1 MLTEKSHLIPRRRE
15 HVPTIEISHKKCRRC
30 FFCIQICPAKAIK
43 LEKETLRVL
52 PERCVFCGS
61 CLKACPQQALYYYS
75 GCDKV
80 REFLADKRKTV
91 AILDPSFPAVFE
103 GASPRQLVTILKNVG
118 FTEVWEGAFGADLVS
133 RAYLKQLTL
142 DGLLREHPEYEEVY
156 KPLISTFCPV
166 IVFYVQKYFT
176 HLIPSLAPIVSPMIA
191 AGRVA
196 RRIRPAWKVVYVTS
210 CFAQMREVRSPEVA
224 GAIDEVITIREVNE
238 LIEETRGSRRK
249 MEECDFDGPRPYLGR
264 VVPMVGG
271 FYRSMGSTF
280 DVMMDDV
287 SVTGGPKR
295 AVGALGQLA
304 TGHIKAKFLD
314 VVYCEGCIDGPFVER
329 ELFLLG
335 RRQIIARYAESELGK
350 TNVPKIMIELDQ
362 FADIDLHRTFL
373 NMEEQLPTPTEEQIR
388 TILKK
393 IDKLPPNHNLDC
405 RACGYPT
412 CRDKAIAV
420 AQGIAEAD
428 MCMPYL
434 LEQSKRIYQ
443 QLEKSHR
450 ELQLSHQE
458 LEQAQTQ
465 LIRTEKLASLG
476 QLAAGVAHE
485 INNPLGTITIYAH
498 LLLKSMD
505 KDDPRREDV
514 ELIVSEGNRA
524 KEIVQGLL
532 SFARERKLRPGPVN
546 LNDLLDDVL
555 GLVVNQSLFQNIKI
569 KKSLLQDLPTIVADE
584 TQLKQ
589 VFLNIILNAA
599 QAMEGNGRLSITTGT
614 ERKQI
619 RVKIRDTGP
628 GIPPEVRKNIFSPF
642 FTTKE
647 KGTGLGLAISYGII
661 ERHNGKIDVETELG
675 KGSTFIISLPTSTGE
690 EQRTEDVGTS
700 NMGVQN
706 TTSGRRDY
714 GEQNQDST
722 GR

>member
-1 MLTEKSHLIPRRRE
+1 ME
-15 HVPTIEISHKKCRRC
+15 HVPAEKPDGVSRRRQHTSDIEISRRKCRLC

-43 LEKETLRVL
+43 LEKDTLRIL
-52 PERCVFCGS
+52 PERCVLCGS
-61 CLKACPQQALYYYS
+61 CLKACPQQALSYRS
-75 GCDKV
+75 GLEKV
-80 REFLADKRKTV
+80 KGFLANKERIV
-91 AILDPSFPAVFE
+91 AVLDPAFPAVFE
-103 GASPRQLVTILKNVG
+103 AASPKQTVTALRQIG

-133 RAYLKQLTL
+133 RAYHKQLTL
-142 DGLLREHPEYEEVY
+142 DGLAREHTEYGEGY
-156 KPLISTFCPV
+156 KPLISSFCPV
-166 IVFYVQKYFT
+166 VVFYVQKYFT
-176 HLIPSLAPIVSPMIA
+176 QLIPSLAPIVSPMIA

-196 RRIRPAWKVVYVTS
+196 RQIRPGWKVVYITS
-210 CFAQMREVRSPEVA
+210 CFAQMMEINAPEVA
-224 GAIDEVITIREVNE
+224 GAIDEVITIKEVKG
-238 LIEETRGSRRK
+238 LIDKAGRGLSRIEET
-249 MEECDFDGPRPYLGR
+249 EFDGPRPYLGT
-264 VVPMVGG
+264 VVPVIGG
-271 FYRSMGSTF
+271 LYRSMGVNF

-295 AVGALGQLA
+295 AIGALGQLA
-304 TGHIKAKFLD
+304 TGYIKAKFLD
-314 VVYCEGCIDGPFVER
+314 IVYCEGCIDGPFVER

-335 RRQIIARYAESELGK
+335 RRQIIARYAEIEQGRQ
-350 TNVPKIMIELDQ
+350 NVPKIMVGLDQ
-362 FADIDLHRTFL
+362 LREINLRRTFI

-393 IDKLPPNHNLDC
+393 IDKLPPERNLDC

-428 MCMPYL
+428 RCLPYL
-434 LEQSKRIYQ
+434 LEQSKRIYA

-458 LEQAQTQ
+458 LEQAQSQ

-498 LLLKSMD
+498 ILLKGMD

-514 ELIVSEGNRA
+514 ELIVNESNRA

-532 SFARERKLRPGPVN
+532 SFARETKLRPGPVN
-546 LNDLLDDVL
+546 VNDLLEDVL
-555 GLVVNQSLFQNIKI
+555 GLVVNQSLFHNIKTR
-569 KKSLLQDLPTIVADE
+569 KSLFQGLPTIVADE

-599 QAMEGNGRLSITTGT
+599 QAMEGNGKLSITTT
-614 ERKQI
+614 PERKQI
-619 RVKIRDTGP
+619 KVKIRDTGP
-628 GIPPEVRKNIFSPF
+628 GIPPEVVKNIFSPF

-661 ERHNGKIDVETELG
+661 ERHNGKIDVETALG
-675 KGSTFIISLPTSTGE
+675 KGSAFIVSLPISVDE
-690 EQRTEDVGTS
+690 EQVEDTKPDKLV
-700 NMGVQN
+700 VQN
-706 TTSGRRDY
+706 TTLGRRDY
-714 GEQNQDST
+714 G
-722 GR
+722 

>member
-1 MLTEKSHLIPRRRE
+1 MEQTPAEKSDVVSHRRQ
-15 HVPTIEISHKKCRRC
+15 HTPDIEISRRKCRLC

-43 LEKETLRVL
+43 LEKDTLRIL
-52 PERCVFCGS
+52 PERCVLCGS
-61 CLKACPQQALYYYS
+61 CLRACPQQALSYRS
-75 GCDKV
+75 GLDKV
-80 REFLADKRKTV
+80 KEFLANKERIV
-91 AILDPSFPAVFE
+91 ALLDPAFPAVFE
-103 GASPRQLVTILKNVG
+103 AASPRQTVTALKQIG

-133 RAYLKQLTL
+133 RAYHKQLTL
-142 DGLLREHPEYEEVY
+142 DGLAREHTEYGEGY
-156 KPLISTFCPV
+156 KPLISSFCPV
-166 IVFYVQKYFT
+166 VVFYVQKYFT
-176 HLIPSLAPIVSPMIA
+176 HLIPSLAPIVSPMVA

-196 RRIRPAWKVVYVTS
+196 RHIRPGWKVVYITA
-210 CFAQMREVRSPEVA
+210 CFAQMKEINIPEVA
-224 GAIDEVITIREVNE
+224 GAIDEVITIKEVKE
-238 LIEETRGSRRK
+238 LIDKAGRGLSKIKET
-249 MEECDFDGPRPYLGR
+249 EFDGPRPYLGT
-264 VVPMVGG
+264 VVPVLGG
-271 FYRSMGSTF
+271 LYRSMGANF

-295 AVGALGQLA
+295 AIGALGQLA
-304 TGHIKAKFLD
+304 TGYIKAKFLD
-314 VVYCEGCIDGPFVER
+314 IVYCEGCIDGPFVER

-335 RRQIIARYAESELGK
+335 RRQIIARYAEIELGK
-350 TNVPKIMIELDQ
+350 QNVPKIMSELDR
-362 FADIDLHRTFL
+362 FREIDLRRSFV

-388 TILKK
+388 AILKK
-393 IDKLPPNHNLDC
+393 IDKLPPERNLDC

-428 MCMPYL
+428 WCLPYL
-434 LEQSKRIYQ
+434 LEQSKRIYA

-458 LEQAQTQ
+458 LEQAQSQ

-498 LLLKSMD
+498 ILLKGMD

-514 ELIVSEGNRA
+514 ELIVNESNRA

-532 SFARERKLRPGPVN
+532 SFARETKLRPGPVN
-546 LNDLLDDVL
+546 VNDLLEDVL
-555 GLVVNQSLFQNIKI
+555 GLVANQSLFHNIKI
-569 KKSLLQDLPTIVADE
+569 RKSLFQDLPTIVADE

-599 QAMEGNGRLSITTGT
+599 QAMEGNGKLSITTGP
-614 ERKQI
+614 ERQQI
-619 RVKIRDTGP
+619 KVKIRDTGP
-628 GIPPEVRKNIFSPF
+628 GIPPEVVKNIFSPF

-661 ERHNGKIDVETELG
+661 ERHKGKIDVETALG
-675 KGSTFIISLPTSTGE
+675 KGSTFIVSLPISVDGQQGE
-690 EQRTEDVGTS
+690 DIKPDKLV
-700 NMGVQN
+700 VQN
-706 TTSGRRDY
+706 TTLGRRDY
-714 GEQNQDST
+714 G
-722 GR
+722 

>member
-1 MLTEKSHLIPRRRE
+1 ME
-15 HVPTIEISHKKCRRC
+15 HVPAEKPDGVSRRRQHTSDIEISRRKCRLC

-43 LEKETLRVL
+43 LEKDTLRIL
-52 PERCVFCGS
+52 PERCVLCGS
-61 CLKACPQQALYYYS
+61 CLKACPQQALSYRS
-75 GCDKV
+75 GLEKV
-80 REFLADKRKTV
+80 KGFLANKERIV
-91 AILDPSFPAVFE
+91 AVLDPAFPAVFE
-103 GASPRQLVTILKNVG
+103 SASPKQTVTALRQIG

-133 RAYLKQLTL
+133 RAYHKQLTL
-142 DGLLREHPEYEEVY
+142 DGLAREHTEYGEGY
-156 KPLISTFCPV
+156 KPLISSFCPV
-166 IVFYVQKYFT
+166 VVFYVQKYFT
-176 HLIPSLAPIVSPMIA
+176 QLIPSLAPIVSPMIA

-196 RRIRPAWKVVYVTS
+196 RQIRPGWKVVYITS
-210 CFAQMREVRSPEVA
+210 CFAQMMEINAPEVA
-224 GAIDEVITIREVNE
+224 GAIDEVITIKEVKG
-238 LIEETRGSRRK
+238 LIDKAGRGLSRIEET
-249 MEECDFDGPRPYLGR
+249 EFDGPRPYLGT
-264 VVPMVGG
+264 VVPVIGG
-271 FYRSMGSTF
+271 LYRSMGVNF

-295 AVGALGQLA
+295 AIGALGQLA
-304 TGHIKAKFLD
+304 TGYIKAKFLD
-314 VVYCEGCIDGPFVER
+314 IVYCEGCIDGPFVER

-335 RRQIIARYAESELGK
+335 RRQIIARYAEIEQGRQ
-350 TNVPKIMIELDQ
+350 NVPKIMVGLDQ
-362 FADIDLHRTFL
+362 LREINLRRTFI

-393 IDKLPPNHNLDC
+393 IDKLPPERNLDC

-428 MCMPYL
+428 RCLPYL
-434 LEQSKRIYQ
+434 LEQSKRIYA

-458 LEQAQTQ
+458 LEQAQSQ

-498 LLLKSMD
+498 ILLKGMD

-514 ELIVSEGNRA
+514 ELIVNESNRA

-532 SFARERKLRPGPVN
+532 SFARETKLRPGPVN
-546 LNDLLDDVL
+546 VNDLLEDVL
-555 GLVVNQSLFQNIKI
+555 GLVVNQSLFHNIKTR
-569 KKSLLQDLPTIVADE
+569 KSLFQGLPTIVADE

-599 QAMEGNGRLSITTGT
+599 QAMEGNGKLSITTT
-614 ERKQI
+614 PERKQI
-619 RVKIRDTGP
+619 KVKIRDTGP
-628 GIPPEVRKNIFSPF
+628 GIPPEVVKNIFSPF

-661 ERHNGKIDVETELG
+661 ERHNGKIDVETALG
-675 KGSTFIISLPTSTGE
+675 KGSAFIVSLPISVDE
-690 EQRTEDVGTS
+690 EQVEDTKPDKLV
-700 NMGVQN
+700 VQN
-706 TTSGRRDY
+706 TTLGRRDY
-714 GEQNQDST
+714 G
-722 GR
+722 

>member
-1 MLTEKSHLIPRRRE
+1 ME
-15 HVPTIEISHKKCRRC
+15 HVPAEKPDGVSRRRQHTSDIEISRRKCRLC

-43 LEKETLRVL
+43 LEKDTLRIL
-52 PERCVFCGS
+52 PERCVLCGS
-61 CLKACPQQALYYYS
+61 CLKACPQQALSYRS
-75 GCDKV
+75 GLDKV
-80 REFLADKRKTV
+80 KGFLANKERIV
-91 AILDPSFPAVFE
+91 AVLDPAFPAVFE
-103 GASPRQLVTILKNVG
+103 AASPKQTVTALRQIG

-133 RAYLKQLTL
+133 RAYHKQLTL
-142 DGLLREHPEYEEVY
+142 DGLAREHTEYGEGY
-156 KPLISTFCPV
+156 KPLISSFCPV
-166 IVFYVQKYFT
+166 VVFYVQKYFT
-176 HLIPSLAPIVSPMIA
+176 QLIPSLAPIVSPMIA

-196 RRIRPAWKVVYVTS
+196 RQIRPGWKVVYITS
-210 CFAQMREVRSPEVA
+210 CFAQMMEINAPEVA
-224 GAIDEVITIREVNE
+224 GAIDEVITIKEVKG
-238 LIEETRGSRRK
+238 LIDKAGRGLSRIEET
-249 MEECDFDGPRPYLGR
+249 EFDGPRPYLGT
-264 VVPMVGG
+264 VVPVIGG
-271 FYRSMGSTF
+271 LYRSMGVNF

-295 AVGALGQLA
+295 AIGALGQLA
-304 TGHIKAKFLD
+304 TGYIKAKFLD
-314 VVYCEGCIDGPFVER
+314 IVYCEGCIDGPFVER

-335 RRQIIARYAESELGK
+335 RRQIIARYAEIEQGRQ
-350 TNVPKIMIELDQ
+350 NVPKIMVGLDQ
-362 FADIDLHRTFL
+362 LREINLRRTFI

-393 IDKLPPNHNLDC
+393 IDKLPPERNLDC

-428 MCMPYL
+428 RCLPYL
-434 LEQSKRIYQ
+434 LEQSKRIYA

-458 LEQAQTQ
+458 LEQAQSQ

-498 LLLKSMD
+498 ILLKGMD

-514 ELIVSEGNRA
+514 ELIVNESNRA

-532 SFARERKLRPGPVN
+532 SFARETKLRPGPVN
-546 LNDLLDDVL
+546 VNDLLEDVL
-555 GLVVNQSLFQNIKI
+555 GLVVNQSLFHNIKTR
-569 KKSLLQDLPTIVADE
+569 KSLFQGLPTIVADE

-599 QAMEGNGRLSITTGT
+599 QAMEGNGKLSITTT
-614 ERKQI
+614 PERKQI
-619 RVKIRDTGP
+619 KVKIRDTGP
-628 GIPPEVRKNIFSPF
+628 GIPPEVVKNIFSPF

-661 ERHNGKIDVETELG
+661 ERHNGKIDVETALG
-675 KGSTFIISLPTSTGE
+675 KGSAFIVSLPISVDE
-690 EQRTEDVGTS
+690 EQVEDTKPDKLV
-700 NMGVQN
+700 VQN
-706 TTSGRRDY
+706 TTLGRRDY
-714 GEQNQDST
+714 G
-722 GR
+722 